1 MFFLFIFVSC
11 FSFVEGKKSYLNNH
25 LQHLLESFN
34 VQFVNSSFIWNA
46 MCDALEPIG
55 IIL

>member
-11 FSFVEGKKSYLNNH
+11 FCFAEGKKSYLNNH
-25 LQHLLESFN
+25 FQHLLESFN
-34 VQFVNSSFIWNA
+34 VQLVNSSFIWNA